1 MTLFLYLLF
10 TASVCA
16 VFYSYVLFPFI
27 LKILA
32 KGKKPDHFPEISDSG
47 VSIIISVYNEERV
60 IKEKILS
67 ILNSDYPK
75 DKIEILIGSDFSS
88 DKTGEIVR
96 EFSKHDS
103 RIKLF
108 EFKER
113 RGKPAIVNDLIKL
126 AENSLIILTDAN
138 VYFERMTI
146 QKLASNFI
154 NPKVGLVGANIL
166 NVGMRKDGIS
176 NQEKLYIERENLIKY
191 REGLIFGTMMG
202 PFGGCYMIRKE
213 LYTEV
218 PNDSLVDDFFIA
230 MKVLEKKYSSLN
242 EMKAICYEDIP
253 NEMKDEFRRKV
264 RISSGNFQNLS
275 RMKMFLLNPFHAA
288 GFCFISHKYLR
299 WITPLFILISL
310 VCSYLLMSNSVIFKI
325 LFWGELGLLLFP
337 FLDYFL
343 KKIKLNIKLLR
354 FISYFTMMNL
364 ALIIGYVNYR
374 KGIKS
379 GVWKPTKRLS

>member
-1 MTLFLYLLF
+1 MNLFLYLLF
-10 TASVCA
+10 TLSVFA
-16 VFYSYVLFPFI
+16 VFYSYVLFPLI

-32 KGKKPDHFPEISDSG
+32 KDKKSERFPEISDSG
-47 VSIIISVYNEERV
+47 ITIIISAYNEEKV
-60 IKEKILS
+60 IKEKIFS

-88 DKTGEIVR
+88 DKTGDIVR
-96 EFSKHDS
+96 EFANQDS

-113 RGKPAIVNDLIKL
+113 RGKPAIVNELIKL
-126 AENSLIILTDAN
+126 AENKLVILTDAN
-138 VYFERMTI
+138 VYFERRTI
-146 QKLASNFI
+146 QKLARNFI
-154 NPKVGLVGANIL
+154 NPRVGLVGANIL
-166 NVGMRKDGIS
+166 NVGMRTDGIS

-242 EMKAICYEDIP
+242 EMEAICYEDIP
-253 NEMKDEFRRKV
+253 NEMKDEFNRKV

-310 VCSYLLMSNSVIFKI
+310 VCSYLLIGHTDIFKI
-325 LFWGELGLLLFP
+325 IFLGELCLLLFP
-337 FLDYFL
+337 LLDYLL
-343 KKIKLNIKLLR
+343 KKIKINIKLIR

-364 ALIIGYVNYR
+364 ALIIGFINYQ
-374 KGIKS
+374 KGIKT
-379 GVWKPTKRLS
+379 GVWTPTKRLK